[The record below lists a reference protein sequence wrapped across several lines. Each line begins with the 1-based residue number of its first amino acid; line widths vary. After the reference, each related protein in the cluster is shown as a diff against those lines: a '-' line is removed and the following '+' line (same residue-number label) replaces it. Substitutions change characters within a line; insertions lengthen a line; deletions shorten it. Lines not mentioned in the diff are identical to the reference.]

1 LLINEKEDFLT
12 NFGEIK
18 KKLWELQKLNRL
30 LHSESLKNLSKK
42 EQERL
47 GKRRNKLQSIYEG
60 VAGLGKPPEVLF
72 IIGLQEEK
80 TAFKEAK
87 SNRPPIPVIAVCNS
101 DCNPK
106 LVDYVLPG
114 NDRGTKSISFFA
126 KLVAEAILEIR
137 QKKPEENKLEK
148 EIEEQ
153 TLSNG

>member
-1 LLINEKEDFLT
+1 
-12 NFGEIK
+12 
-18 KKLWELQKLNRL
+18 
-30 LHSESLKNLSKK
+30 
-42 EQERL
+42 
-47 GKRRNKLQSIYEG
+47 
-60 VAGLGKPPEVLF
+60 
-72 IIGLQEEK
+72 
-80 TAFKEAK
+80 
-87 SNRPPIPVIAVCNS
+87 
-101 DCNPK
+101 